1 MTKEKVNIWGRWEL
15 LCQRFK
21 LLIIMQKIWP
31 LLILLFSF
39 EALAQ
44 QQNQGQFSQ
53 LSEYWQIAPQ
63 AIPRLERA
71 EPKILAERKP
81 ENNRNVLAIFDEKR
95 PTPSRFFAADIS
107 MPERFATSNN
117 LAKKVGSFYRAFGEI
132 IFIKGVIVDSFGV
145 PIEGV
150 VIEIWQTN
158 AAGKYHTLLDEDSEY
173 IDKYFNMSG
182 RAISDNLGQYNFITI
197 MPGSNPGRAPHIN
210 MNIYH
215 PKFGKLETEMY
226 FEDHPYNDSD
236 YQYLAYNEEDRK
248 LLTAKVRRSNFND
261 KNSIK
266 ICNFKIVMRGV
277 HQYKTY

>member
-1 MTKEKVNIWGRWEL
+1 
-15 LCQRFK
+15 
-21 LLIIMQKIWP
+21 MQKIWP